1 MNRGAVP
8 SKGAGGLHFQYRVVL
23 TKAEQGC
30 EGGKGGSHA
39 DVQTRHILGTGNS
52 QCKGPV
58 AGMTETNDKEAR
70 GLARVSRGELTEEE
84 GAGGNHARIR
94 YDLEGLCLLH

>member
-23 TKAEQGC
+23 TKAEQGW
-30 EGGKGGSHA
+30 EGGKGGRHA